1 MFLTALYVE
10 CHTRISSFI
19 KDREAASGIEYAL
32 LAAMVAVAL
41 VALVPAI
48 SGRVTAL
55 FTQIQAALT

>member
-10 CHTRISSFI
+10 CHTRVSSFI

-41 VALVPAI
+41 VAFVPQI

-55 FTQIQAALT
+55 FAQIQAALT

>member
-41 VALVPAI
+41 VAFVPTI
-48 SGRVTAL
+48 SGKLSTMFTSTQNAL
-55 FTQIQAALT
+55 

>member
-10 CHTRISSFI
+10 CHTRVSSFI

-41 VALVPAI
+41 VAFVPTI
-48 SGRVTAL
+48 SGKLSLMFTSIQNAL
-55 FTQIQAALT
+55 

>member
-41 VALVPAI
+41 VAFVPTI
-48 SGRVTAL
+48 SGKLSTMFTSIQNAL
-55 FTQIQAALT
+55 

>member
-10 CHTRISSFI
+10 CHTRVSSFI

-41 VALVPAI
+41 VAFVPEI
-48 SGRVTAL
+48 SSRIAAL
-55 FTQIQAALT
+55 FTRIQTALT

>member
-41 VALVPAI
+41 VAFVPTI
-48 SGRVTAL
+48 SGKLSLMFTSIQNAL
-55 FTQIQAALT
+55 